1 MVGSVDRGGMIGSRG
16 GVVGGRVHNRSMV
29 DYRGVVDNRGMIGSG
44 SRGVIGSRGGCV
56 IGSRGGSVIRSW
68 LVLNRVVG
76 DSLVLYVGDET
87 VIVISMILD
96 VLGPA
101 VREQDGITA
110 FNVAGGVSN
119 LSSIEIG
126 STVLIVDSVLVT
138 VWLGFLFVLYR
149 VVICGG
155 GGMMDNRGGMIGG
168 GSRVVGSRGV
178 GEDSRAGESHC
189 KS

>member
-1 MVGSVDRGGMIGSRG
+1 MVGSVHRGGMIGSRG
-16 GVVGGRVHNRSMV
+16 GVVGGRGVVHNRGMV
-29 DYRGVVDNRGMIGSG
+29 HNRGVVHNWSMIGSG
-44 SRGVIGSRGGCV
+44 GRGVIGSRGRSV
-56 IGSRGGSVIRSW
+56 VGSRGVIRSG

-87 VIVISMILD
+87 VVVISMILD

-101 VREQDGITA
+101 VREQDGIAA

-149 VVICGG
+149 VVVG

-168 GSRVVGSRGV
+168 GGRVVGSRGV